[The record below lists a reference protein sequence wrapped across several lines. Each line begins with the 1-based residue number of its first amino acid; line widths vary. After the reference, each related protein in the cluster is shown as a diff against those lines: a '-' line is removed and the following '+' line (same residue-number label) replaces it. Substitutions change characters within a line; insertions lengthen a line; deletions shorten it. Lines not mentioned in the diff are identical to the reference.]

1 MHINQKGSKK
11 AKLLIE
17 IKQGLKEVRDIR
29 EGRTLA
35 GSMADL
41 LGGK

>member
-1 MHINQKGSKK
+1 MHVNQEASKK
-11 AKLLIE
+11 AKLLNE

-29 EGRTLA
+29 EGRVLA
-35 GSMADL
+35 FSMADL